1 MTELYLRLLDRVL
14 TPVLL
19 VLAIYLMLRGHN
31 QPGGGFIAALM
42 AATAFQLQIMS
53 RGSDVVRTEIGRYIQ
68 PGIGVGLLLAAG
80 SASAGLLSNNFFRG
94 MWGSSFYLG
103 SLNIKIST
111 PLFFDIGVFFTVLGF
126 SVSYLLGL
134 NEVAPEFFEEEP
146 GPAPA
151 PSQQDGGAA

>member
-53 RGSDVVRTEIGRYIQ
+53 RGSDVVRKAIGRYVQ
-68 PGIGVGLLLAAG
+68 PGIGVGLLLAVG
-80 SASAGLLSNNFFRG
+80 SACVGLLSNNFFRG
-94 MWGSSFYLG
+94 MWGPSFYLG
-103 SLNIKIST
+103 SLDVKIST
-111 PLFFDIGVFFTVLGF
+111 PLFFDAGVFFTVLGF

-134 NEVAPEFFEEEP
+134 SEAAPEFFEEEP